1 MHRFSYHWEKKGM
14 SMIPKHTLWKH
25 LRSILNVT
33 VIAILSAYHHAKT
46 NRFSAISHVVELTML
61 VKKRY
66 QYLLRKK
73 NLQIKKVRIEFE
85 KFLTNFAKYS
95 ITESKDNIM
104 KTWEL
109 FIQSALFIHVRFCGS
124 FVTKP
129 AKLIIKTHHLFLVVR
144 SVCECMF
151 IKRQNYFSLL
161 GKLNLNMG
169 MCDEVTIHSTAKNFC
184 P

>member
-144 SVCECMF
+144 ECMWVYVHKTSELF
-151 IKRQNYFSLL
+151 LIIRQIKFEHGYVWWGNNS
-161 GKLNLNMG
+161 
-169 MCDEVTIHSTAKNFC
+169 
-184 P
+184 

>member
-46 NRFSAISHVVELTML
+46 NRFSTISHVVELTML

-73 NLQIKKVRIEFE
+73 NSQIKKVRIEFE

-109 FIQSALFIHVRFCGS
+109 FIRSVLFINVRFCGS
-124 FVTKP
+124 FMTKP
-129 AKLIIKTHHLFLVVR
+129 AKLIIKTHHLLLVVR
-144 SVCECMF
+144 ECMWVYVHKTSELF
-151 IKRQNYFSLL
+151 LIIRQIKFEHGYVWWGNNS
-161 GKLNLNMG
+161 
-169 MCDEVTIHSTAKNFC
+169 
-184 P
+184 